1 MKDLERDKL
10 KVIHLIMQHMMCKKK
25 RLDITYTVIIILE
38 YISNISSQLFLIR
51 HFSAEKKFKSR
62 IIKSHSDWYALMN
75 NTEVI

>member
-1 MKDLERDKL
+1 
-10 KVIHLIMQHMMCKKK
+10 MQHMMCKKK